1 MASSMRKRM
10 TRDFQKQI
18 YKTCGIHT
26 LILTAY
32 RDEKRDVRV
41 SMSVTH
47 QITLTICM
55 YSIDTLVVTMEMN
68 S

>member
-32 RDEKRDVRV
+32 RDKKRDVRV